1 MRRFCPPLMEPIF
14 ELAPNLVL
22 IFQPF
27 IIISPGKLSIF
38 NKLIRANLVIFLCSF
53 PTDFQLVADATV
65 ILSTQAPG
73 SNNVVP
79 ETLTPARHQI
89 SLPLNGLNIL
99 FDNCTTAFN
108 FHNKLDTDR

>member
-1 MRRFCPPLMEPIF
+1 
-14 ELAPNLVL
+14 
-22 IFQPF
+22 
-27 IIISPGKLSIF
+27 
-38 NKLIRANLVIFLCSF
+38 
-53 PTDFQLVADATV
+53 
-65 ILSTQAPG
+65 LSTQAPG